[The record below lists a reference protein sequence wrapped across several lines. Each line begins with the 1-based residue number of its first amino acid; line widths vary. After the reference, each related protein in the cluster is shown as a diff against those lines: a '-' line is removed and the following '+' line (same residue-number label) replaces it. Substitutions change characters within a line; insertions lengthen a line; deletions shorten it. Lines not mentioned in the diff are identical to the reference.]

1 MIEQKNRMDP
11 ATTMHHLPEIMVDF
25 ELLWR
30 VEGHIQNSENDSKVV
45 HERSN
50 TKIGILKKKSIV

>member
-11 ATTMHHLPEIMVDF
+11 ATTMHHLLEFTVDF

-30 VEGHIQNSENDSKVV
+30 AYPKFGEGLKGSALEF
-45 HERSN
+45 RG
-50 TKIGILKKKSIV
+50 GILNLE